1 MNAGGA
7 NLTGSTTI
15 LYRLNNLIWPEDIS
29 MKSVLMAAAFALGL
43 FLATAP
49 VVAHHAFAAE
59 FDKDKPVTLI
69 GKVTKV
75 EWVNPHTWIHMD
87 VAGKDGKVVT
97 WRIEGGAPNALMRR
111 GWNRNSIK
119 VGEQITVDG
128 FLAKDG
134 SPTANGTQVKTA
146 DGRIFGAASSAQ
158 TN

>member
-1 MNAGGA
+1 MKTV
-7 NLTGSTTI
+7 LT
-15 LYRLNNLIWPEDIS
+15 
-29 MKSVLMAAAFALGL
+29 AAALAVGL
-43 FLATAP
+43 LFTAVP
-49 VVAHHAFAAE
+49 AMAHHAFAAE
-59 FDKDKPVTLI
+59 FDRDKPVTLVGTVSKI
-69 GKVTKV
+69 

-87 VAGKDGKVVT
+87 VKGKDGKVVT

-134 SPTANGTQVKTA
+134 SPTANGSQVKTA
-146 DGRIFGAASSAQ
+146 DGRIFGAASSGQ

>member
-1 MNAGGA
+1 MRTV
-7 NLTGSTTI
+7 LTA
-15 LYRLNNLIWPEDIS
+15 
-29 MKSVLMAAAFALGL
+29 VALAVGVGL
-43 FLATAP
+43 CTASLH
-49 VVAHHAFAAE
+49 AHHAFAAE
-59 FDKDKPVTLI
+59 FDRDKPVTLV
-69 GKVTKV
+69 GKVTKI

-87 VAGKDGKVVT
+87 VTGKDGKVVT

-134 SPTANGTQVKTA
+134 SPTANGSQVKTG

>member
-1 MNAGGA
+1 MKTV
-7 NLTGSTTI
+7 LTAVI
-15 LYRLNNLIWPEDIS
+15 L
-29 MKSVLMAAAFALGL
+29 ALGIL
-43 FLATAP
+43 SLPALAI
-49 VVAHHAFAAE
+49 AHHAFAAE
-59 FDKDKPVTLI
+59 FDRDKPVTLA
-69 GKVTKV
+69 GKVTKI

-119 VGEQITVDG
+119 IGEQVTVEG

-146 DGRIFGAASSAQ
+146 DGRVFGAASSAQ
-158 TN
+158 ASN

>member
-1 MNAGGA
+1 MKTV
-7 NLTGSTTI
+7 LT
-15 LYRLNNLIWPEDIS
+15 
-29 MKSVLMAAAFALGL
+29 AAALALGVCL
-43 FLATAP
+43 YAVPL
-49 VVAHHAFAAE
+49 VAHHAFAAE
-59 FDKDKPVTLI
+59 FDKDKPVTLV
-69 GKVTKV
+69 GTVTKI

-87 VAGKDGKVVT
+87 VKGKDGKVVT

-134 SPTANGTQVKTA
+134 SPTANGSQVKTA
-146 DGRIFGAASSAQ
+146 DGRVFGAASSAQ

>member
-1 MNAGGA
+1 MTTV
-7 NLTGSTTI
+7 LT
-15 LYRLNNLIWPEDIS
+15 
-29 MKSVLMAAAFALGL
+29 AAALAVGL
-43 FLATAP
+43 LFTTVPAM
-49 VVAHHAFAAE
+49 AHHAFAAE
-59 FDKDKPVTLI
+59 FDRDKPVTLVGTVSKI
-69 GKVTKV
+69 

-87 VAGKDGKVVT
+87 VKGKDGKVVT

-134 SPTANGTQVKTA
+134 SPTANGSQVKTA
-146 DGRIFGAASSAQ
+146 DGRIFGAASSGQ

>member
-1 MNAGGA
+1 MKLV
-7 NLTGSTTI
+7 LT
-15 LYRLNNLIWPEDIS
+15 
-29 MKSVLMAAAFALGL
+29 AAAFAVGVYLL
-43 FLATAP
+43 SAP
-49 VVAHHAFAAE
+49 VLAHHAFAAE
-59 FDKDKPVTLI
+59 FDANKPVTLV
-69 GKVTKV
+69 GKVSKI

-97 WRIEGGAPNALMRR
+97 WRVEGGAPNALMRR

-119 VGEQITVDG
+119 IGEQITVEG

-146 DGRIFGAASSAQ
+146 DGRILGAASSAQ

>member
-1 MNAGGA
+1 
-7 NLTGSTTI
+7 
-15 LYRLNNLIWPEDIS
+15 
-29 MKSVLMAAAFALGL
+29 MKPVLMAAALALGVYFFSESVL
-43 FLATAP
+43 
-49 VVAHHAFAAE
+49 AHHAFAAE
-59 FDKDKPVTLI
+59 FDANKPVTLV
-69 GKVTKV
+69 GKVTKI
-75 EWVNPHTWIHMD
+75 EWLNPHTWIHMD
-87 VAGKDGKVVT
+87 VTGKDGKVVP

-146 DGRIFGAASSAQ
+146 DCRIFGAASSAP

>member
-1 MNAGGA
+1 M
-7 NLTGSTTI
+7 T
-15 LYRLNNLIWPEDIS
+15 
-29 MKSVLMAAAFALGL
+29 SVITAAALVVGM
-43 FLATAP
+43 FLASSP
-49 VVAHHAFAAE
+49 VLAHHAFAAE
-59 FDKDKPVTLI
+59 FDKDKPVTLV
-69 GKVTKV
+69 GKVTKI
-75 EWVNPHTWIHMD
+75 EWVNPHTWIHMA
-87 VAGKDGKVVT
+87 VTGKDGKVVT

-134 SPTANGTQVKTA
+134 SPTANGSQVKTA

>member
-1 MNAGGA
+1 
-7 NLTGSTTI
+7 
-15 LYRLNNLIWPEDIS
+15 
-29 MKSVLMAAAFALGL
+29 MKSVLTAAALAVGVL
-43 FLATAP
+43 LATAP
-49 VVAHHAFAAE
+49 ARAHHAFAAE
-59 FDKDKPVTLI
+59 FDRDKPVTLV
-69 GKVTKV
+69 GKVTKI

-87 VAGKDGKVVT
+87 VTGRDGKVVA

-134 SPTANGTQVKTA
+134 SPTANGSQVKTA

-158 TN
+158 SSN

>member
-1 MNAGGA
+1 
-7 NLTGSTTI
+7 
-15 LYRLNNLIWPEDIS
+15 
-29 MKSVLMAAAFALGL
+29 MKSVLTAAALAVGVL
-43 FLATAP
+43 LATAP
-49 VVAHHAFAAE
+49 ALAHHAFAAE
-59 FDKDKPVTLI
+59 FDRDKPVTLV
-69 GKVTKV
+69 GKVTKI

-87 VAGKDGKVVT
+87 VTGRDGKVVA

-134 SPTANGTQVKTA
+134 SPTANGSQVKTA

-158 TN
+158 SSN